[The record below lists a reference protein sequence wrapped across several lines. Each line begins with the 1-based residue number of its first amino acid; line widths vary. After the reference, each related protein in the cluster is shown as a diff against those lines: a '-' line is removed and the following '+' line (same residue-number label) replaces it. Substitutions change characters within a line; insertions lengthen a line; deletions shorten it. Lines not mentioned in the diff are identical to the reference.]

1 MKKQGVSIDDSQR
14 VKVTLSLP
22 QEINRL
28 AEKVRHELHLSKSEV
43 FVRAIDLLAQE
54 LEKKKSQ
61 KENEK

>member
-1 MKKQGVSIDDSQR
+1 MKQHKSLHDSQR
-14 VKVTLSLP
+14 QKVTLSLSP
-22 QEINRL
+22 EINRL

-43 FVRAIDLLAQE
+43 FEKAIDLLAQE

>member
-1 MKKQGVSIDDSQR
+1 MKKQGVSIDDSLR

-22 QEINRL
+22 PEINKL

-43 FVRAIDLLAQE
+43 FEKAIDLLAQE
-54 LEKKKSQ
+54 LEKNKSQ

>member
-14 VKVTLSLP
+14 VKVTLSLR

-43 FVRAIDLLAQE
+43 FVKAIDLLAQE